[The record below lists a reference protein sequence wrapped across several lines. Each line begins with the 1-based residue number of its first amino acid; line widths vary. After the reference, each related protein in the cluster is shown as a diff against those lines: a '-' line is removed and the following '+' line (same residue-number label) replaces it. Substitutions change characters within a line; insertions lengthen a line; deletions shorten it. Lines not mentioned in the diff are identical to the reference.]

1 MRRSEACAPGTQLCR
16 RCSAGCNWSPL
27 HLFSLNS
34 IFEDMISMACVIWI
48 WIVRRRTRLAKSAFC
63 TIVRS
68 SDWCNAAVGL
78 FPWIATIT
86 VEFWFW
92 PPLRLTSNHNHYP
105 IETCFQTIYRAQKQH
120 VLRQQ
125 SEGAEGDGPAHQPDF
140 QVPFIPFY
148 VPGSFEVLFRYL
160 QNRTRVS
167 VWLYENVNTRI
178 EGHITGDFELFLQE
192 VQSMS

>member
-1 MRRSEACAPGTQLCR
+1 MLHFACFHELQQ
-16 RCSAGCNWSPL
+16 
-27 HLFSLNS
+27 SLLDFDFDDPFAWLLILS
-34 IFEDMISMACVIWI
+34 
-48 WIVRRRTRLAKSAFC
+48 T
-63 TIVRS
+63 
-68 SDWCNAAVGL
+68 
-78 FPWIATIT
+78 
-86 VEFWFW
+86 
-92 PPLRLTSNHNHYP
+92 HHP
-105 IETCFQTIYRAQKQH
+105 IETCFQTTSYRAQKQH